1 MSEKKKKFKNC
12 YISNCAVVNLNI
24 YHNLLTYG
32 YVNPSDYNIPL
43 QRFQRYIANIRFM
56 LSDYFVYNI
65 NVEYDNINHRYVLV
79 K

>member
-1 MSEKKKKFKNC
+1 MNEKKKKYKNC

-32 YVNPSDYNIPL
+32 YVSPSDYNIPL
-43 QRFQRYIANIRFM
+43 KKFQRYISNIRYM
-56 LSDYFVYNI
+56 LCDYFVYNI
-65 NVEYDNINHRYVLV
+65 SIEYDKINRRYILR